1 MKRVRRRPN
10 VSDCSFKRAFDED
23 EEIQKY
29 GSNALLLFT
38 LGLYLRAED
47 IKELAAEGLTAGSD
61 DKKADFCYLDLGEGR
76 AIVAQAYCG
85 REWGRDSAPAN
96 KASDLNTAMAWLVS
110 TNLKRLPEQLKP
122 KAQELRRALTEGDI
136 KRVEIVYVHN
146 CLESTNVSDELKS
159 VAEATQAKIEALG
172 AEDVVVSCREYGIQG
187 IEDLYK
193 TRDAEIL
200 VDEWVKIP
208 GTCLGEESC
217 NGWKAVVVTV
227 SGGWLQALFQKHGDR
242 LFSANFRDYMGVTE
256 RKGNINNGIKHTTSS
271 EPLNF
276 WVFNNGVTAL
286 THKIR
291 VAHGRL
297 SVKGISII
305 NGAQTTGALG
315 ESKRKH
321 ARKTRV
327 LFRVV
332 QCGNKELIKKII
344 RFNNTQNVIRPA
356 DQRSKDE
363 IQKRLHTEFERYKI
377 PYVHRRSAA
386 RGLRNPISAAAIGPL
401 LCAFHGDSQTASR
414 NSAEIFQSDV
424 IYQKVFRQDISAE
437 HVYLVQSL
445 ASALDDL
452 KYGLKG
458 KIAAETATAL
468 ETQQYEVLKY
478 SMSKHFIMYL
488 MGEVAEELL
497 ESRVSDPFGWKCKPN
512 LIDPRNSLMKDA
524 WSAALQA
531 LLPQVATLVSR
542 QGQAYDVV
550 RSTNAS
556 KKVAEDLKALLASLM
571 RSIGP
576 QFGALRKRTAW

>member
-1 MKRVRRRPN
+1 MKRERLRPKL
-10 VSDCSFKRAFDED
+10 SHYSFKLALEED
-23 EEIQKY
+23 EEVQKY
-29 GSNALLLFT
+29 GSNSLLLFT

-47 IKELAAEGLTAGSD
+47 IKELAAEGLTDGSN
-61 DKKADFCYLDLGEGR
+61 DKKTDFCYLDLTEGR

-85 REWGRDSAPAN
+85 KEWAKPSAPAN
-96 KASDLNTAMAWLVS
+96 KASDLNTAMSWLIS
-110 TNLKRLPEQLKP
+110 SNLKRVPEQLKP
-122 KAQELRRALTEGDI
+122 KAQELRRALVEGDI
-136 KRVEIVYVHN
+136 KRLEIIYVHN
-146 CLESTNVSDELKS
+146 CLESTNVTDELKS

-172 AEDVVVSCREYGIQG
+172 ADDVVVSSREFGIQG

-200 VDEWVKIP
+200 VDEWIKIP
-208 GTCLGEESC
+208 GACLAEESS

-227 SGGWLQALFQKHGDR
+227 SGGWLQNLFQKHSDR

-256 RKGNINNGIKHTTSS
+256 RKGNINHGIKHTTAS
-271 EPLNF
+271 EPSNF

-291 VAHGRL
+291 VSHGRV

-305 NGAQTTGALG
+305 NGAQTTGALA
-315 ESKRKH
+315 ESKTKH
-321 ARKTRV
+321 TRKTRV

-332 QCGNKELIKKII
+332 QCGNKELVKKII

-356 DQRSKDE
+356 DQRSKDD
-363 IQKRLHTEFERYKI
+363 IQKRLHREFERYNI

-401 LCAFHGDSQTASR
+401 LCAFHGDPQTASR
-414 NSAEIFQSDV
+414 NSAEIFQSDA
-424 IYQKVFRQDISAE
+424 IYQKVFRQDVSAE
-437 HVYLVQSL
+437 HVYLIQSL

-452 KYGLKG
+452 KYELKG
-458 KIAAETATAL
+458 KIAANTATAL

-497 ESRVSDPFGWKCKPN
+497 QSRVSDPFGWKCKSN
-512 LIDPRNSLMKDA
+512 LIDPRNSPVESA
-524 WSAALQA
+524 WNTALQA

-542 QGQAYDVV
+542 QGSAYDVV
-550 RSTNAS
+550 RSTTAS
-556 KKVAEDLKALLASLM
+556 KKVAENLKALLASLM
-571 RSIGP
+571 QSIGP
-576 QFGALRKRTAW
+576 QFGSLQKRTTW